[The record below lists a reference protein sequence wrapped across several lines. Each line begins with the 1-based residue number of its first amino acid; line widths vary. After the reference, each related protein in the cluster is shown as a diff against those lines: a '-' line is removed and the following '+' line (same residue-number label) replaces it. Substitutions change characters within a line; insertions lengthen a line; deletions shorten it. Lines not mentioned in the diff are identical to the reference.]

1 MGRGMGE
8 VTGGSE
14 GFRKLKEVLV
24 SRRSSLDACDW
35 SPEDNGCREVE
46 GSRGSDQAIV
56 RAPGLFYFCSS
67 WADPLCGPSPGVFW
81 KFLEVIYFGESL
93 NSAPG
98 PGSSVRVP
106 GCGLAARGLSDL
118 GCGAQGVVSESP
130 DETVVSGAAR
140 VAMFEW
146 TATSQLAPSSGH
158 TASVSRHRR
167 PA

>member
-1 MGRGMGE
+1 MSR
-8 VTGGSE
+8 
-14 GFRKLKEVLV
+14 FRKLKEVLV

-46 GSRGSDQAIV
+46 GS

-118 GCGAQGVVSESP
+118 DCGAQGLVHQG
-130 DETVVSGAAR
+130 TC
-140 VAMFEW
+140 MFVCVCIF
-146 TATSQLAPSSGH
+146 GH
-158 TASVSRHRR
+158 IQTTY
-167 PA
+167 